1 MNVVFDLGGVVF
13 NWQPI
18 VLLQQVLPQH
28 AANEAAARQLAARLF
43 QGFAPDADWALF
55 DLGQIEPDAL
65 ARRIATRTGLAVAEV
80 AAVISAIPPHL
91 VPNQTTVALMQDL
104 RAAGHRLYYLSNMPA
119 SYADGLEL
127 RLALFALFTD
137 GVFSARVHQI
147 KPNADIFATATRRF
161 GVDAAHTVFIDDVQ
175 HNIEAAQ
182 RHGWHGVLFQSAEQV
197 RAELAQRWPS

>member
-13 NWQPI
+13 NWQPT

-28 AANEAAARQLAARLF
+28 ATDEAAARQLAARLF

-55 DLGQIEPDAL
+55 DLGQIDPDAL

-91 VPNQTTVALMQDL
+91 VPNQATVALMQDL
-104 RAAGHRLYYLSNMPA
+104 RAAGHMLYYLSNMPA

-127 RLALFALFTD
+127 RHALFALFTD

-147 KPNADIFATATRRF
+147 KPNADIFETASRRF
-161 GVDAAHTVFIDDVQ
+161 DAWGEGTVFIDDVA
-175 HNIEAAQ
+175 HNIDAAR
-182 RHGWHGVLFQSAEQV
+182 RHGWRAIRFESAEQV
-197 RAELAQRWPS
+197 RAALDRMTA